1 MPAVLRLVP
10 AAMSISI
17 STLRQIA
24 PSLLSNPN
32 LLDCLLHATHK
43 IRRAVLNGQER
54 RQGSGSD
61 GVDRHLRPRV
71 VARPAAAAAKE
82 LTERPISRCG
92 GGSRA
97 TPTLP
102 PHTPCARVPS
112 RRHGQPSPEPV
123 GGTQLP
129 SPAPSGRGAA
139 APSSLQMS
147 GEMTVM
153 AFLCFQRAASPI
165 NDLR

>member
-17 STLRQIA
+17 SSLRQIA

-43 IRRAVLNGQER
+43 IRRAVLDVREG
-54 RQGSGSD
+54 RQGSGFG
-61 GVDRHLRPRV
+61 GVDRHLRPQAA
-71 VARPAAAAAKE
+71 ARPAAAAAKE

-92 GGSRA
+92 GSSRA

-102 PHTPCARVPS
+102 PHPPAPACRRDGTDSRPPS
-112 RRHGQPSPEPV
+112 RSAGRSYHPPPPQGGAPQRHH
-123 GGTQLP
+123 
-129 SPAPSGRGAA
+129 R
-139 APSSLQMS
+139 
-147 GEMTVM
+147 
-153 AFLCFQRAASPI
+153 CK
-165 NDLR
+165 

>member
-17 STLRQIA
+17 SSLRQIA

-43 IRRAVLNGQER
+43 IRRTVLNGQER

-71 VARPAAAAAKE
+71 VARPAAAAAQE

-112 RRHGQPSPEPV
+112 RRHARPSPSRSAGRSYPPHPPAGGAQERHHRVSTHLNSSKCSKATEPSC
-123 GGTQLP
+123 G
-129 SPAPSGRGAA
+129 
-139 APSSLQMS
+139 
-147 GEMTVM
+147 
-153 AFLCFQRAASPI
+153 F
-165 NDLR
+165 